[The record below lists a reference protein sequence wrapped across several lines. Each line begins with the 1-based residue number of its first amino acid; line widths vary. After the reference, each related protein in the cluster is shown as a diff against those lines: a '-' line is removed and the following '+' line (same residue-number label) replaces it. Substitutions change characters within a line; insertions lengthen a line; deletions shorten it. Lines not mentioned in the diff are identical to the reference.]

1 MTLKYLVI
9 GGLGFLGS
17 NLARET
23 IRRKEDLFIL
33 DNFYRVG
40 CNENLSWLKKYGS
53 FKLIRKDIRNSN
65 ELEATIKDVKPDV
78 VFHVAGQVAMTTSL
92 KDPRLDFEINAQG
105 TFNILEAI
113 RKFSPNSS
121 YFYASTNKVYGD
133 LENIEYIETDTRYIP
148 KDFPNGFNESL
159 PLHFQSPYGCSKGTA
174 DQYSL
179 DYGKMFK
186 IKSVVFRHS
195 TIYGSRQFATFDQG
209 WIGWFCQKA
218 LETKTGN
225 IKEKIKIHGN
235 GKQVR
240 DLLYIDDAVDLYFS
254 AVKNIEKIKGKAFNI
269 GGGIDKSLSIL
280 ELFDFLE
287 KELKIRLKYQKAES
301 RPSDQKFFVA
311 DITKAKNLISWKPKI
326 SIQEGI
332 RSVIE
337 WIS

>member
-1 MTLKYLVI
+1 LKYLVI

-17 NLARET
+17 NLAREA
-23 IRRKEDLFIL
+23 IRRKEDLFIM

-40 CNENLSWLKKYGS
+40 CSENLSWLKKYGP
-53 FKLIRKDIRNSN
+53 FKLIRKDIRNSK
-65 ELEATIKDVKPDV
+65 EVETTIKNVKPDV

-225 IKEKIKIHGN
+225 IKEKFKIHGN

-240 DLLYIDDAVDLYFS
+240 DLLYIDDVVDLYFN

-280 ELFDFLE
+280 ELFNFLE
-287 KELKIRLKYQKAES
+287 QELKIRLEYQKAES

-311 DITKAKNLISWKPKI
+311 DITKAKNLINWKPKI